1 MNCPW
6 NDVQLECGYQVRWAR
21 TRDKKPTKWGTSLWH
36 LSLPAYDQPLPV
48 PLPPPLQCFSNRAFP
63 GSVHLPTLATT
74 LPDHYAT
81 LQVPSTAGLPTVR
94 AAYRTLILLHHP
106 DRATPVEQNSPNAA
120 EALNEAW
127 HILGDPTRREAYDRE
142 WTRQQQGQSLQ
153 SHCRVS
159 QPFRSIIAPL
169 IHLTRTLP
177 AQQELPTSSFAYAV
191 SIDLSLFTPHYSE
204 ANSPEPKPVF
214 EDSPMPMAYTH
225 PCRCSAEFRITLEQL
240 EQGVQIVQCEGC
252 SERCK
257 VEYFVVE
264 S

>member
-1 MNCPW
+1 MQRC
-6 NDVQLECGYQVRWAR
+6 
-21 TRDKKPTKWGTSLWH
+21 
-36 LSLPAYDQPLPV
+36 
-48 PLPPPLQCFSNRAFP
+48 
-63 GSVHLPTLATT
+63 
-74 LPDHYAT
+74 
-81 LQVPSTAGLPTVR
+81 
-94 AAYRTLILLHHP
+94 
-106 DRATPVEQNSPNAA
+106 SPNAA

-142 WTRQQQGQSLQ
+142 WTRQQQ
-153 SHCRVS
+153 
-159 QPFRSIIAPL
+159 
-169 IHLTRTLP
+169 

-225 PCRCSAEFRITLEQL
+225 PCRCSAEFRIALEQL

-264 S
+264 SGDDEEERASDRAEVPV